1 MRDLLNVWTRV
12 AIASVEYSIGA
23 ATRGR
28 VGRRCGAGRAR
39 PV

>member
-23 ATRGR
+23 APRRR

-39 PV
+39 PR